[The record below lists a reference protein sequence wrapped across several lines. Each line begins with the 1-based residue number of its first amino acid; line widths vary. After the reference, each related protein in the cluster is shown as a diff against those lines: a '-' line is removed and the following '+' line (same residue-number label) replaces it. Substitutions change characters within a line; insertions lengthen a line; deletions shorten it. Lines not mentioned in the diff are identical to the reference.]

1 MTSPARELLHGALDS
16 VAGAPLG
23 EARLTD
29 RQRLAVLLQGVA
41 VLGHLARAG
50 RMLSAGW
57 HGAVVTP
64 DGRLGGFS
72 LDVGVDRALPQRRA
86 VELMR
91 ELFRAGSTIAG
102 RGEARRVAREL
113 MEVWRQDLEPVSAD
127 QLVGQVLTAAPFL
140 WQEAFG
146 EARVA
151 LAAAIG
157 APDPELW
164 VVGPSRFRRR
174 LLRACDDLAALQSLL
189 AVPEVTRLWGTAL
202 VQRDPVELAREGRWR
217 RAVEVWVEH
226 PPGDSDSQF
235 EMARALYAIGRF
247 AAAKR
252 ALHGLRRTAARILRL
267 GCQLRIGELA
277 AAKRALKRWA
287 DRMPAGEHRLDLAA
301 VAVRVFASRGEP
313 EAALW
318 WVDQALE
325 CTEPEQRLHAMI
337 LAGEAAWDRR
347 DHATVER
354 QIEATVA
361 ADELERLAWRRSHLQ
376 ALLAMARGEGRSVV
390 EHMRRALGSRRLIRP
405 FEAVGLW
412 NDLAVGRSMVGDLAG
427 AERALRHVVRLTSD
441 SEGDRRTT
449 LALCNLAEIR
459 LRRGE
464 LKGVHD
470 VLERSAKANAK
481 VGNWRGWAQ
490 DQELAVR
497 YELVRGR
504 PGAALERV
512 ESALERLAQRDLDW
526 RRGRLGVL
534 AARAH
539 GWLGDVSAARAALAT
554 TSAEDRAELEPEER
568 APLWAQA
575 GELENA
581 LEENPPGPCQRLWQQ
596 LLTAEENVD
605 WSPLRQLEP
614 YRAARLIFDA
624 ELLGPGRAPKDWV
637 RRAAATLRSVGA
649 SALAERLDA
658 GDEGPWRAVERYL
671 ESVDGSVADRLTRL
685 LAEVS
690 PEARLTWRDADSEV
704 EIVAGPGGHSVL
716 ERALHGGALR
726 LAAVQLGSHERVAFA
741 LALRDLP
748 VQRVDARPVSRKRH
762 GMIGESAALLSALD
776 RLSKLA
782 QRDLPILIQ
791 GETGTGKEPA
801 ARLVHAHSHRSEGP
815 FLPVNCA
822 ALAGDL
828 VLSELFGHVRGA
840 FTGADRDRAGIFEAA
855 RGGTVLLDEVG
866 DLPLLAQGK
875 LLRVLQEGEV
885 RRVGESVARSVDV
898 RVIAATHRDLS
909 TMVADGDFRQDFLYR
924 LKVGYVELPPLRDRG
939 QDLVLLS
946 EHFLASEGGGVT
958 PALSNAARALL
969 AGYSWPGN
977 VRELKNVLTVG
988 MALAEGGRIDL
999 EHLDLPRE
1007 IRVPRSGYH
1016 EQVEAFRRRLVQE
1029 AVAAAGGNR
1038 AAAARS
1044 LGLSRQALSY
1054 LVRQL
1059 DID

>member
-1 MTSPARELLHGALDS
+1 
-16 VAGAPLG
+16 
-23 EARLTD
+23 
-29 RQRLAVLLQGVA
+29 
-41 VLGHLARAG
+41 
-50 RMLSAGW
+50 
-57 HGAVVTP
+57 
-64 DGRLGGFS
+64 
-72 LDVGVDRALPQRRA
+72 
-86 VELMR
+86 
-91 ELFRAGSTIAG
+91 
-102 RGEARRVAREL
+102 
-113 MEVWRQDLEPVSAD
+113 
-127 QLVGQVLTAAPFL
+127 
-140 WQEAFG
+140 
-146 EARVA
+146 
-151 LAAAIG
+151 
-157 APDPELW
+157 
-164 VVGPSRFRRR
+164 
-174 LLRACDDLAALQSLL
+174 L
-189 AVPEVTRLWGTAL
+189 AVPEIKRLWGTGLA
-202 VQRDPVELAREGRWR
+202 QQDPVELARAGRWGQ
-217 RAVEVWVEH
+217 AVEVWSEH
-226 PPGDSDSQF
+226 APIDSDSRF
-235 EMARALYAIGRF
+235 EMARALYAVGRF

-252 ALHGLRRTAARILRL
+252 ALHGLRRTGARILRL

-287 DRMPAGEHRLDLAA
+287 QRMPSGEHRVDLAA
-301 VAVRVFASRGEP
+301 VAVRVFASLGDP

-318 WVDQALE
+318 WVDQALA
-325 CTEPEQRLHAMI
+325 CREPEQRLHAVI
-337 LAGEAAWDRR
+337 LAGEAAWDRG
-347 DHATVER
+347 DHATAER
-354 QIEATVA
+354 QIEASSE
-361 ADELERLAWRRSHLQ
+361 ADEHERLAWRRSHLQ
-376 ALLAMARGEGRSVV
+376 ALVAMARGEGPAVV
-390 EHMRRALGSRRLIRP
+390 DHMRRALGSRRLLRP
-405 FEAVGLW
+405 FEAAGLW

-427 AERALRHVVRLTSD
+427 AERALRHVVRLTSN
-441 SEGDRRTT
+441 SEGHRRTT

-470 VLERSAKANAK
+470 VLERSAKANAR

-512 ESALERLAQRDLDW
+512 EGTRDSLAQRDLDW
-526 RRGRLGVL
+526 RRGTLSVL

-539 GWLGDVSAARAALAT
+539 GWLGDVSAARAALAM
-554 TSAEDRAELEPEER
+554 TSAEDRADLEPEER

-575 GELENA
+575 GELEQA
-581 LEENPPGPCQRLWQQ
+581 LEENSPGPCQRLWQQ
-596 LLTAEENVD
+596 LLTDEENVD

-614 YRAARLIFDA
+614 YRAARLVLDA
-624 ELLGPGRAPKDWV
+624 ELLGPGRAPRRWV

-649 SALAERLDA
+649 SALAERLAA
-658 GDEGPWRAVERYL
+658 GDEGPWKAVEGYL
-671 ESVDGSVADRLTRL
+671 ESIDGSVAERLSRL

-704 EIVAGPGGHSVL
+704 EIVGGPGGRRVL
-716 ERALHGGALR
+716 ERALHGGSLR
-726 LAAVQLGSHERVAFA
+726 LAAAQLGSHERVAFA

-748 VQRVDARPVSRKRH
+748 AQRVGARPISRKRH
-762 GMIGESAALLSALD
+762 GMVGESTALLSVLD

-782 QRDLPILIQ
+782 QRELPILIR
-791 GETGTGKEPA
+791 GETGTGKELA
-801 ARLVHAHSHRSEGP
+801 AHLVHSHSNRSAGP

-822 ALAGDL
+822 ALTESL
-828 VLSELFGHVRGA
+828 LLSDLFGHVRGA
-840 FTGADRDRAGIFEAA
+840 FTGADRDRPGIFEAA
-855 RGGTVLLDEVG
+855 RGGTVLLDEIG

-885 RRVGESVARSVDV
+885 RRVGESVPRSVDV

-909 TMVADGDFRQDFLYR
+909 AMVADGVFRQDLFYR

-939 QDLVLLS
+939 RDLVLLS
-946 EHFLASEGGGVT
+946 EHFLELEGGGVT
-958 PALSNAARALL
+958 PVLSSAARARL

-988 MALAEGGRIDL
+988 MALSEGGEIDL

-1007 IRVPRSGYH
+1007 TRELRSGYH

-1029 AVAAAGGNR
+1029 AVAEADGNL

-1059 DID
+1059 EID